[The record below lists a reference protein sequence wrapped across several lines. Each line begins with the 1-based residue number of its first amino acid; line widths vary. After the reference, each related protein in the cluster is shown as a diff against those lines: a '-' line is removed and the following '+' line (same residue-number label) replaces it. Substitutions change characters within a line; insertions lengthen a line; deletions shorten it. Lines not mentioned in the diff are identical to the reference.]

1 MEKSTKQL
9 LIWTDGACI
18 KNPGPGGW
26 GALLRWGSIEKE
38 LYGGDLMTTNNRM
51 ELAAVIHALES
62 LNRSAQ
68 IVVTTD
74 SQYVKCG
81 ITEWINKWKKN
92 GWRTGSGAVKNQDL
106 WTKLD
111 QLVEQHQIEWQW
123 VKGHNGHRENERAD
137 RLAHKGARTI
147 INE

>member
-1 MEKSTKQL
+1 MEKSTRQL

-18 KNPGPGGW
+18 RNPGPGGW

-38 LYGGDLMTTNNRM
+38 LYGGELMTTNNRM
-51 ELAAVIHALES
+51 ELAAVINALES

-74 SQYVKCG
+74 SQYVKRG

-123 VKGHNGHRENERAD
+123 VKGHNGHHENERAD
-137 RLAHKGARTI
+137 RLAHKGVPK
-147 INE
+147 

>member
-18 KNPGPGGW
+18 RNPGPGGW

-38 LYGGDLMTTNNRM
+38 LYGGEPMTTNNRM
-51 ELAAVIHALES
+51 ELAAVINALES

-68 IVVTTD
+68 IIVTTD
-74 SQYVKCG
+74 SQYVKRG

-92 GWRTGSGAVKNQDL
+92 GWRTGSGSVKNQDL

-123 VKGHNGHRENERAD
+123 VKGHNGHKENERAD
-137 RLAHKGARTI
+137 RLAHIGARTI
-147 INE
+147 NE